1 MPFQHRNLHP
11 LALALCVATTLL
23 SPLSS
28 QAVDLA
34 YSGFGTLGYAQSNQ
48 ASHFQRFIDEHG
60 TFKRDSVLGG
70 QLDLRLAPEWSATV
84 QATVAP
90 SLSSDDKLDLS
101 VTWAFLSWRPGNDWQ
116 VRLGKQRLPLF
127 LQTENRDVGQTYDMV
142 RLPVEVYAV
151 APSTDVTGLSISRTW
166 LTDTGEWALDAY
178 TGAED
183 LEVRSSSRDLGTRF
197 LHVRTQATG
206 MALSLKLDSGSTL
219 RGSLLRAVTR
229 QRDGS
234 RLVGRFPAVELPYGM
249 GSYYQVDPSLPGPGV
264 GSTSEIINDVITIG
278 ADLAVADNWRVVSE
292 LSRVIQHKSDVGAN
306 TVGGYLAVLHKMGRY
321 TPYVSIAR
329 LRSLGAPLRTVEALD
344 AVTLSPYLPPD
355 QAGPLA
361 LSQRAAA
368 DAIPA
373 YDQTSLAIGLSYAL
387 TPNSKLK
394 GEWMRTHVGR
404 RSAMV
409 DGQKGDAPPRNLDI
423 DVFSLNYSFAF

>member
-70 QLDLRLAPEWSATV
+70 QLELRLAPEWSATV

-101 VTWAFLSWRPGNDWQ
+101 VTWAFLSWRPGNDWL

-127 LQTENRDVGQTYDMV
+127 LQTENRDVGQTYDMA

-151 APSTDVTGLSISRTW
+151 APSTDLTGLSISRTW
-166 LTDTGEWALDAY
+166 LTDTGEWVLDAY
-178 TGAED
+178 TGAEN
-183 LEVRSSSRDLGTRF
+183 LEVRNHSRDLGTQF

-206 MALSLKLDSGSTL
+206 MALSLKLDSGSTV
-219 RGSLLRAVTR
+219 RGSLYRAVTR
-229 QRDGS
+229 LRGGGQLIS
-234 RLVGRFPAVELPYGM
+234 RFPAVELPYGM

-264 GSTSEIINDVITIG
+264 GSTSEIINDVITVG
-278 ADLAVADNWRVVSE
+278 ADLAVAENWRVVSE
-292 LSRVIQHKSDVGAN
+292 LARIVQHKSDVGAN
-306 TVGGYLAVLHKMGRY
+306 TMGGYLAVLHKMDRY

-329 LRSLGAPLRTVEALD
+329 LRSLGASLRTAEALD
-344 AVTLSPYLPPD
+344 AVTLSPYLPPE

-361 LSQRAAA
+361 LSQRVAA

-409 DGQKGDAPPRNLDI
+409 DGQAGDAPPRNLDI